1 MTRAIIIV
9 LDSFGLGAARDAD
22 VFGDVGA
29 DTFGHIIDAAKNNL
43 ADAAYRSGELNLP
56 NLKRLGLYAAHDAY
70 RGNTQEN
77 IEYGGLY
84 GVAHERSKGKDTP
97 SGHWEMAGVP
107 VLFDWG
113 YFPKTVPSFPESLTN
128 SLIEQG
134 NIPDVLG
141 NCHASGT
148 EIIERLGLE
157 HMESGKPIIYTSAD
171 SVFQIAAHEESFGL
185 QRLYDLCDL
194 ARKLVD
200 EFEIGRVIA
209 RPFTGTPG
217 TFTRT
222 ANRRDLAVP
231 PPEPTLL
238 DHLTANKRQVLSIGK
253 IGDIFAH
260 QGTGE
265 IIKAVGNMALVDATL
280 EALDRVGDGSLI
292 FTNLVDFDQSFGHR
306 RDVSGYAHALEEF
319 DVRLPEIEAK
329 LHPGDLVVLT
339 ADHGCDPTWPGSDHT
354 REVVPIIAFGPNV
367 SGRFIGER
375 ETFADIGQSIAQ
387 HLSIPPLSSG
397 VSFLVH

>member
-9 LDSFGLGAARDAD
+9 LDSFGLGAARDAEL
-22 VFGDVGA
+22 FGDVGA
-29 DTFGHIIDAAKNNL
+29 DTFGHIIDAAINNR
-43 ADAAYRSGELNLP
+43 ADAPYRKGELNLP
-56 NLKRLGLYAAHDAY
+56 NLERLGLFAAHDTYHGKTPKSRKFA
-70 RGNTQEN
+70 
-77 IEYGGLY
+77 GLY
-84 GVAHERSKGKDTP
+84 GVANEKSKGKDTP

-113 YFPKTVPSFPESLTN
+113 YFPKTVPCFPERLTE

-134 NIPDVLG
+134 NIPGVLG

-148 EIIERLGLE
+148 EIIERLGSE
-157 HMESGKPIIYTSAD
+157 HLKSGKPIVYTSAD
-171 SVFQIAAHEESFGL
+171 SVFQIAAHEDQFGL

-200 EFEIGRVIA
+200 EYEIGRVIA

-231 PPEPTLL
+231 PPELTLL
-238 DHLTANKRQVLSIGK
+238 DHLTTNKRQVISIGK

-260 QGTGE
+260 HGTGE
-265 IIKAVGNMALVDATL
+265 IIKAAGNMALVDATL
-280 EALDRVGDGSLI
+280 KALDKADTGSLV

-306 RDVSGYAHALEEF
+306 RDVPGYAYALEEF
-319 DVRLPEIEAK
+319 DARLPEIEAK
-329 LHPGDLVVLT
+329 LRPGDLVVLT

-367 SGRFIGER
+367 TGRSIGER
-375 ETFADIGQSIAQ
+375 ETFADIGQSIAR
-387 HLSIPPLSSG
+387 HLSIPPLSNG
-397 VSFLVH
+397 ISFLEQ